1 MRRLASVGPALA
13 LAACLLPREAR
24 AEDQEEA
31 FGTALAASLG
41 IMALAADIAFTSYTA
56 VTVSELEEPAQS
68 WMIAQTAVGGA
79 SALVMNGLGLG
90 LAAEDRREEGY
101 ELATLPVSIWTGGI
115 AVFGAWS
122 LAEPAETDLRARL
135 GLSFVA
141 GANLAFT
148 TLAIG
153 AHFDERPTPFYIA
166 IPELA
171 LMAPHCVLTAIKAT
185 EDEENGTAWA
195 ALSVW
200 SGLLTTHA
208 VINLVARAVDGAAV
222 PVPEPTPISTP
233 AVPAVP
239 DPYYIDP
246 GAPVEEVPPVPP
258 VEEVRPPLVV
268 PAAIPGGASLGP
280 GFMMVGRF

>member
-1 MRRLASVGPALA
+1 
-13 LAACLLPREAR
+13 
-24 AEDQEEA
+24 
-31 FGTALAASLG
+31 
-41 IMALAADIAFTSYTA
+41 MALAADIAFTSYTA

-171 LMAPHCVLTAIKAT
+171 LMAPSACSPQSRPPRRRKRHCVG
-185 EDEENGTAWA
+185 GTP
-195 ALSVW
+195 LV
-200 SGLLTTHA
+200 GLAHHPRRDQSR
-208 VINLVARAVDGAAV
+208 RACCRRRSCPCQA
-222 PVPEPTPISTP
+222 PISTP